1 MTARKATP
9 TEPVPPVAPVPPPI
23 LPPSPS
29 NLRDPAWWTALLSF
43 LVSFGT
49 GVGVLV
55 GHPFDNTAITAAIP
69 SVAFLAAIIVP
80 ALFVHGSQQVKV
92 ARIQQGIHG

>member
-1 MTARKATP
+1 MTTRKTVD
-9 TEPVPPVAPVPPPI
+9 TEPVPVAPVVPPI

-55 GHPFDNTAITAAIP
+55 GHPWDNTAITAAIP